1 MPGDI
6 GSVTNRATGHPL
18 PAVGGRH
25 LASDDQCRDGEVK
38 LVFNDSQHL
47 NRQSHDADNDD
58 DAWVVPFDDGQ
69 EHGGTTSSNNKLLK
83 SQFEDTKL

>member
-1 MPGDI
+1 VPGD
-6 GSVTNRATGHPL
+6 L
-18 PAVGGRH
+18 
-25 LASDDQCRDGEVK
+25 
-38 LVFNDSQHL
+38 SQHL
-47 NRQSHDADNDD
+47 NRQNHDADNDD